1 MYPFCWGC
9 LLKLDR
15 LDRRKKSL
23 PSLKCIEQ
31 KNQKK
36 TMGGGGSG
44 VGFLDSLVGLI
55 VDKDLSTLKHNLII
69 P

>member
-1 MYPFCWGC
+1 
-9 LLKLDR
+9 LDR
-15 LDRRKKSL
+15 LHRRKKSL
-23 PSLKCIEQ
+23 EVHGTK

-36 TMGGGGSG
+36 QLGESG

-55 VDKDLSTLKHNLII
+55 LDKDLSTLKHNLII

>member
-1 MYPFCWGC
+1 VFYWNWIGC
-9 LLKLDR
+9 IGGRNHFTIVEVHGTK
-15 LDRRKKSL
+15 
-23 PSLKCIEQ
+23 

-36 TMGGGGSG
+36 QLGESG

-55 VDKDLSTLKHNLII
+55 LDKDLSTLKHNLII